1 LVPVLP
7 IKTALQPIFTAFRA
21 VIIVA
26 EGYIPEEVTVIFI
39 RPTVRYCSEITRIRR
54 IPLIYV
60 TFGSFEH
67 GRSMVV
73 PDSRLHSRTDM
84 DGMPG
89 GVGQLQKKGTV
100 GMAVILAGVIGL
112 KLES

>member
-1 LVPVLP
+1 
-7 IKTALQPIFTAFRA
+7 
-21 VIIVA
+21 
-26 EGYIPEEVTVIFI
+26 
-39 RPTVRYCSEITRIRR
+39 
-54 IPLIYV
+54 
-60 TFGSFEH
+60 
-67 GRSMVV
+67 
-73 PDSRLHSRTDM
+73 M